1 MIWRE
6 KRVLLAILGVLLL
19 ANAVFFLTYRVQYQ
33 SRLDSLDDRLAEAE
47 RTLESTR
54 QSRLKAEQTL
64 QSYKKVEND
73 VLTVFDEH
81 WSTQTQRLTVLIA
94 EVKRLAVA
102 SSLVPTSY
110 GFSRGETKEVAGLS
124 TARRRETLGASEMRI
139 NFSVQGTYAQAR
151 RLINLLELSRQ
162 FVIIDAIGLSSADAE
177 TLSLNLQLKTLFRD
191 APQPEQGDATATNR
205 L

>member
-6 KRVLLAILGVLLL
+6 KRTLLAILGLLL
-19 ANAVFFLTYRVQYQ
+19 AANAGFFLTYRVQYQ
-33 SRLDSLDDRLAEAE
+33 SRLDALDARLAQAE
-47 RTLESTR
+47 GTLEATR

-73 VLTVFDEH
+73 VLLVFDEH
-81 WSTQTQRLTVLIA
+81 WSTRARRLTALIA

-110 GFSRGETKEVAGLS
+110 GFSRGDTQEIS
-124 TARRRETLGASEMRI
+124 TVTSGKRRNETLGASEMRI
-139 NFSVQGTYAQAR
+139 SFSVRGTYAQTR

-162 FVIIDAIGLSSADAE
+162 FVIIEAISLSAADAE
-177 TLSLNLQLKTLFRD
+177 TLSLTLQLKTLFRD
-191 APQPEQGDATATNR
+191 EQPDAAANR